1 MVELTVHDGLLA
13 VAKRSKKEW
22 FVTKQSVEP
31 LWKWT
36 SLICFYEKFIDQRVD
51 SSFGE
56 EERKES
62 QSDQQERCANRR
74 ERKGR

>member
-56 EERKES
+56 EERKE
-62 QSDQQERCANRR
+62 RVAV
-74 ERKGR
+74 